1 MNYEQISKLLRSIQ
15 GYLRALQPTHQYSQ
29 RRATNFF
36 ITQIDEVLK
45 PPDVKR
51 VPLERAE
58 AIARTIAGEL
68 QHKVPS
74 GWGFVFLLCELDKEP
89 ASITYTSNCDR
100 QGIARMLRLGADKVE
115 KAEDES
121 TGITGPAYDN

>member
-1 MNYEQISKLLRSIQ
+1 MNYEQLRKLLIS
-15 GYLRALQPTHQYSQ
+15 LRGFLKALLPQYECSQ
-29 RRATNFF
+29 RRAVNFF
-36 ITQIDEVLK
+36 VGQIDEALK
-45 PPDVKR
+45 PQDIKR

-68 QHKVPS
+68 QHKVPQ

-89 ASITYTSNCDR
+89 GNVTYTSNCDR
-100 QGIARMLRLGADKVE
+100 QGIARMLRLGADKVD

-121 TGITGPAYDN
+121 TGITGPVYDN